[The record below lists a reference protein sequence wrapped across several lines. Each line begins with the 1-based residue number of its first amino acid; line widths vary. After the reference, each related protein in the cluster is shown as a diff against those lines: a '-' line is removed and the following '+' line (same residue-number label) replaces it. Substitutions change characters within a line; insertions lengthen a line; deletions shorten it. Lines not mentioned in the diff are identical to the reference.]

1 MLVMRAGEFKSGSI
15 FVMDGHNYRVV
26 SCQQVQQPRLAAF
39 MRAKIKNIET
49 GAVQERNFKMGD
61 TFDDLEITQR
71 FMKFSYA
78 DGDLLYFTEEET
90 WESVPVSAADAKD
103 AMLYNTEEGDGTV
116 FTFEYANGKLMNIN
130 PPTFVVLRVVETA
143 PAIAGDTARNALKTA
158 KLESGLEV
166 KVQMFIS
173 IGDKVRIDTRTGE
186 YCERVK

>member
-1 MLVMRAGEFKSGSI
+1 
-15 FVMDGHNYRVV
+15 
-26 SCQQVQQPRLAAF
+26 